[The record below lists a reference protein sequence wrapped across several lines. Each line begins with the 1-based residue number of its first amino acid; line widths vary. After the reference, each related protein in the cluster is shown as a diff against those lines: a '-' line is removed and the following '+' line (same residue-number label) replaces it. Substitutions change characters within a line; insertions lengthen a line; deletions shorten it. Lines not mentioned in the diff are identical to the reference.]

1 MADSG
6 DVGEEE
12 VDVKLTMEQI
22 KKLIGEDDPELG
34 LEVMDPNRK
43 VLAML
48 EATRRIR
55 TRPQESLKDV
65 PIHTIDVGA
74 DEDEYDAL
82 LTHIQDW
89 MRTVQSLQLY
99 GKPVSPPLVDLKDQ
113 KYYIIRLKKEGDPR
127 HVDHLFQAS
136 DMYYIGFMPSVEKYF
151 FRFKDIELPSWIPS
165 LALPENSSHGAIVD
179 TMFGPHWWDEI
190 FNTCLK
196 CSKENHLKNSKSRLK
211 VLQWTI
217 LLLAEPPR
225 ILSLKGKV
233 KEVIR
238 TGVQDKVGS
247 SEEGIHS
254 WMTMSKVGFL
264 YKIKP
269 TYLKSMKLLHKFT
282 EYNLFNIEKNK
293 FQPWKIIG
301 SQGEI
306 LVFKCDETLVTEIIK
321 KQQDEALKTICS
333 ILEEEPSPSG
343 NWKRRIH
350 QSQHPNIWIYLA
362 YLLTQGEGSSFE
374 IRRDAGLLLKR
385 SLRKEFCAM
394 VPAYQD
400 YIKSQLIPCIWKDN
414 ALIQSIAGDVITEVL
429 EIIHAEKWDE
439 LITSLQTCIEQIK
452 GAMNLI
458 FKMLKSPHLDIRRL
472 ALQCID
478 NYIVRPSLLGMPV
491 DKYLD
496 ALFWLYKRNVG
507 ATDEN
512 GWEEMSAT
520 VKSMGSIAQRCINME
535 VSYLPKILRH
545 PNGCARFEEI
555 ICSLHEKKAHSD
567 CSVQSGVS
575 LALDTLEKEDA
586 TVVKVINELNSDM
599 DTYSFLRCLTSVSKA
614 VQQGLCQFILPVFR
628 GCTLLLAKEHD
639 KNKLFTCLEISS
651 SVLKHGLSAGNEI
664 PSAQGMSAGIQNLV
678 ITCLPPPEGPNLS
691 FHTLDE
697 QLDLLGDDMVGVE
710 HLEEDSDGKARLK
723 VRRSA
728 GLMSAFPVD
737 GGMVYMVYKCCL
749 AIVPFHFCLYVV
761 ILL

>member
-113 KYYIIRLKKEGDPR
+113 KYYIIRLKKE
-127 HVDHLFQAS
+127 
-136 DMYYIGFMPSVEKYF
+136 
-151 FRFKDIELPSWIPS
+151 DIELPSWIPS

-458 FKMLKSPHLDIRRL
+458 FK
-472 ALQCID
+472 
-478 NYIVRPSLLGMPV
+478 LLGMPV

-535 VSYLPKILRH
+535 VSYLP
-545 PNGCARFEEI
+545 
-555 ICSLHEKKAHSD
+555 
-567 CSVQSGVS
+567 
-575 LALDTLEKEDA
+575 KEDA

-664 PSAQGMSAGIQNLV
+664 PSAQGMSAGIQNLIAGSLQRQSVVGCQDLSVIGSLQRQSVVGCQDLSQSGQIVQEV